1 MKNFDIELN
10 ALREKLARK
19 SKIESMLT
27 SLRAQITEL
36 KAEEERLAR
45 IRCEEQTDVDRLE
58 KISLASLFYIA
69 ISKKEEKLEKEK
81 AEAYA
86 AALKHDITVRQV
98 EAAEHDVSALETEL
112 HGLSG
117 VEEQYEK
124 VFAAKA
130 EAVKAENPECG
141 AEICRIEDRL
151 GYIAEQEC
159 ELDEALAAG
168 RAALSRIFSIEG
180 ELDSAEG
187 WGTWDLLGGGLISDL
202 AKHSHL
208 DDAQGQID
216 DLQNLLRRYRTEL
229 ADVTVQ
235 ADIQAQVDG
244 FLRFADYFFDGLFAD
259 WAVLDSIHSS
269 QGQISSTRSQVEEVQ
284 RRLGDMKAS
293 LYAET
298 DSLKARLSEL
308 VLKA

>member
-1 MKNFDIELN
+1 MRNFDIELN
-10 ALREKLARK
+10 ALRGKLARK

-27 SLRAQITEL
+27 SLRAQLVDL
-36 KAEEERLAR
+36 KAEEQRLAR
-45 IRCEEQTDVDRLE
+45 IRSEEQTDVERLE
-58 KISLASLFYIA
+58 KVSLASLFYAVIN
-69 ISKKEEKLEKEK
+69 KKEEKLDKEK

-86 AALKHDITVRQV
+86 VALKHDTTVRQI
-98 EAAEHDVSALETEL
+98 EATEYDISALETEL

-117 VEEQYEK
+117 VGEQYEK

-130 EAVKAENPECG
+130 EAVKAENPEYG
-141 AEICRIEDRL
+141 AEIRRIEDRL
-151 GYIAEQEC
+151 GYVAAQQR
-159 ELDEALAAG
+159 ELYEALSAG
-168 RAALSRIFSIEG
+168 RAALSRISSIES

-229 ADVTVQ
+229 ADITIQ

-269 QGQISSTRSQVEEVQ
+269 QGEISSTRSQVDEVQ
-284 RRLGDMKAS
+284 RRLEDMKAS

-298 DSLKARLSEL
+298 DSLKARLSEI